1 MRFFAFLFLAYGL
14 VCLIFFVAQ
23 LRAYYKNKIDKR
35 FINFKKYS
43 KSMMYL
49 FLITSVISILLGL
62 GIILGKLPIPITITI
77 TITIANVCFMLIL
90 LIYIFSLI
98 YINKNYGIIKK

>member
-35 FINFKKYS
+35 FIDFKKYS

-62 GIILGKLPIPITITI
+62 GIILGKLPIPITIT
-77 TITIANVCFMLIL
+77 NVCFMLIL
-90 LIYIFSLI
+90 LIYIFSII
-98 YINKNYGIIKK
+98 YINKNYGLIKK

>member
-35 FINFKKYS
+35 FIDFKKYS

-62 GIILGKLPIPITITI
+62 GIILGKLPIPIPITI
-77 TITIANVCFMLIL
+77 TNVCFMLIL